1 MASENIITSRV
12 VRASYVVENQEA
24 EVVNV
29 SVSVDR
35 KVTIQTKTGQD
46 FVFRNS
52 DPALVLR
59 IVELIRAAAKL
70 AQGENLLGVGG
81 VETLNIT
88 SS

>member
-88 SS
+88 SP